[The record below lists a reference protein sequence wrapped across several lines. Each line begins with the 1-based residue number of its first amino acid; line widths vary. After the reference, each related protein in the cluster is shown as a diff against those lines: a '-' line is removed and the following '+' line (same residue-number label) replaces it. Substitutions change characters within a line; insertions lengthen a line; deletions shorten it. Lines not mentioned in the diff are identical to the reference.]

1 MNSLYVINTSLVS
14 DQTKKR
20 YGYVD
25 LIAYALTGEIEY
37 SGEDPK
43 SFSEEKQQGIVTMEE
58 KISSLYKNE
67 TGDMVEKPCN
77 QRNVGSEWALK
88 GNLEYMELNKPGLKQ
103 DQ

>member
-1 MNSLYVINTSLVS
+1 
-14 DQTKKR
+14 
-20 YGYVD
+20 
-25 LIAYALTGEIEY
+25 
-37 SGEDPK
+37 
-43 SFSEEKQQGIVTMEE
+43 MEE

-103 DQ
+103 D